1 MEIQKC
7 RLPCAHILVCQTF
20 HSGNQVF
27 MSPPVVNC
35 TLGLNVSRHGIM
47 NGTEHHSQAVG
58 LLIIPVNRNLFG
70 KKRSFQCLNDV
81 QL

>member
-1 MEIQKC
+1 MEIQEC

-58 LLIIPVNRNLFG
+58 LLIINLFG
-70 KKRSFQCLNDV
+70 KKVFSGLNDV